1 MSKLFYFRLAAT
13 NMKKNARMYV
23 PYLFTC
29 IGTVM
34 MYYIIHALT
43 QNQSLKES
51 YGGSAAVSLLNTGSG
66 VIGIFAV
73 IFLFYTN
80 GFLIKQ
86 RKREFGLFNILG
98 MEKRHIAKIIIVET
112 LYTAVVSM
120 ALGLGMGVLL
130 SKLVELFLF
139 RLLHFQIHMGIE
151 LSPIA
156 MGKSLVLFA
165 GIFLLILL
173 NNLRQIQL
181 SKPIEL
187 LKGSNV
193 GEREPKAKWL
203 LALIGFLC
211 LGGGYYISLT
221 TESPLEAVTLF
232 LVAIVLVMIGTYCLF
247 TAGTIVVLKMMKK
260 NKRFYYKTKHFT
272 SISGMMYR
280 MKQNAAGLANICI
293 LSTGVLIMLS
303 TTCSMYAGMDN
314 LLRNRFPRN
323 IQVKGTALSEKQ
335 IEEVDQAVA
344 QVEKERGLKLKDTVN
359 YRYMSLMVLE
369 NEDGFYVEEEGMSS
383 GQASDLVQLVC
394 IPLEDFNRLSGTQ
407 ETLERGQVLL
417 YEANGHLEG
426 EQIRLEKKEY
436 QVKERIEELFTFTDQ
451 SDSLTDTF
459 YLIVPDADTVYE
471 MLREGLDVQE
481 EIQDFDYYY
490 GFDLEES
497 AQVQKEVT
505 EQLNALTENKG
516 FACYVEG
523 AEESRNSFYGLYG
536 SMLFLGIFLGLLFVM
551 ATVLIIYYKQ
561 ITEGY
566 EDKERFHIMQKVGMS
581 RREVKA
587 SIRSQV
593 LTVFFLPLVM
603 ACIHTAFAYPVVK
616 KILQLMNLTN
626 TVIFI
631 QTTVVTVAAF
641 AVFYVFVYS
650 LTAKAYE
657 KIVSA

>member
-1 MSKLFYFRLAAT
+1 MNKLFYFKLAAT

-51 YGGSAAVSLLNTGSG
+51 YGGSAAVSLLSTGSG

-98 MEKRHIAKIIIVET
+98 MEKRHIAKIILVET

-139 RLLHFQIHMGIE
+139 QLLHFQIHMGIE

-156 MGKSLVLFA
+156 MGKTLVLFA

-203 LALIGFLC
+203 LALVGFLC

-323 IQVKGTALSEKQ
+323 IQLKGTALREEQ

-344 QVEKERGLKLKDTVN
+344 QVTKERGLKLKDTVN

-383 GQASDLVQLVC
+383 GQASDLIQLVC
-394 IPLEDFNRLSGTQ
+394 IPLEDFNRLSETQ

-481 EIQDFDYYY
+481 EIQGFDYYY

-497 AQVQKEVT
+497 AQVQKEVA

-616 KILQLMNLTN
+616 KILRLMNLTN

-641 AVFYVFVYS
+641 ALFYVIVYS

>member
-280 MKQNAAGLANICI
+280 MKQNAVGLANICI

>member
-471 MLREGLDVQE
+471 ILREGLDVQE

-561 ITEGY
+561 ITEGMRTRN
-566 EDKERFHIMQKVGMS
+566 DS
-581 RREVKA
+581 TSCRR
-587 SIRSQV
+587 
-593 LTVFFLPLVM
+593 
-603 ACIHTAFAYPVVK
+603 
-616 KILQLMNLTN
+616 
-626 TVIFI
+626 
-631 QTTVVTVAAF
+631 
-641 AVFYVFVYS
+641 
-650 LTAKAYE
+650 
-657 KIVSA
+657 

>member
-1 MSKLFYFRLAAT
+1 M
-13 NMKKNARMYV
+13 
-23 PYLFTC
+23 
-29 IGTVM
+29 
-34 MYYIIHALT
+34 
-43 QNQSLKES
+43 
-51 YGGSAAVSLLNTGSG
+51 
-66 VIGIFAV
+66 
-73 IFLFYTN
+73 
-80 GFLIKQ
+80 
-86 RKREFGLFNILG
+86 
-98 MEKRHIAKIIIVET
+98 
-112 LYTAVVSM
+112 
-120 ALGLGMGVLL
+120 
-130 SKLVELFLF
+130 
-139 RLLHFQIHMGIE
+139 
-151 LSPIA
+151 
-156 MGKSLVLFA
+156 
-165 GIFLLILL
+165 
-173 NNLRQIQL
+173 
-181 SKPIEL
+181 
-187 LKGSNV
+187 
-193 GEREPKAKWL
+193 
-203 LALIGFLC
+203 
-211 LGGGYYISLT
+211 
-221 TESPLEAVTLF
+221 
-232 LVAIVLVMIGTYCLF
+232 
-247 TAGTIVVLKMMKK
+247 
-260 NKRFYYKTKHFT
+260 
-272 SISGMMYR
+272 
-280 MKQNAAGLANICI
+280 
-293 LSTGVLIMLS
+293 
-303 TTCSMYAGMDN
+303 
-314 LLRNRFPRN
+314 
-323 IQVKGTALSEKQ
+323 
-335 IEEVDQAVA
+335 
-344 QVEKERGLKLKDTVN
+344 
-359 YRYMSLMVLE
+359 
-369 NEDGFYVEEEGMSS
+369 
-383 GQASDLVQLVC
+383 
-394 IPLEDFNRLSGTQ
+394 
-407 ETLERGQVLL
+407 L

-471 MLREGLDVQE
+471 ILREGLDVQE

>member
-280 MKQNAAGLANICI
+280 MKQNAVGLANICI

-490 GFDLEES
+490 GFDLEE
-497 AQVQKEVT
+497 EVT
-505 EQLNALTENKG
+505 EQLSALTENKG

-566 EDKERFHIMQKVGMS
+566 EDKERFHIMQRVGMS

>member
-280 MKQNAAGLANICI
+280 MKQNAAGMANICI

-471 MLREGLDVQE
+471 ILREGLDVQE

>member
-260 NKRFYYKTKHFT
+260 NRRFYYKTKHFT

>member
-471 MLREGLDVQE
+471 ILREGLDVQE

>member
-394 IPLEDFNRLSGTQ
+394 IPLKDFNRLSKTQ

>member
-247 TAGTIVVLKMMKK
+247 TVGTIVVLKMMKK
-260 NKRFYYKTKHFT
+260 NRRFYYKTKHFT